1 MLAFIKSNYQIGDT
15 IEVTCSEGVIAG
27 QIEYVNNKYI
37 VLRQSNGKVCGIA
50 ASDIRTFTADSPV
63 PMMPCNGKQAT
74 VEPTES
80 DEDLQTEDFFIWTS
94 ERYSERCFKLC
105 SEL

>member
-50 ASDIRTFTADSPV
+50 ASDIRTFTANSPV
-63 PMMPCNGKQAT
+63 PMMPCNGKHLPLTQTFAPMQRNVHKHCAMYLAMKQT
-74 VEPTES
+74 TFHRPT
-80 DEDLQTEDFFIWTS
+80 T
-94 ERYSERCFKLC
+94 
-105 SEL
+105 

>member
-74 VEPTES
+74 VERHLIAAHAS
-80 DEDLQTEDFFIWTS
+80 HLQDLH
-94 ERYSERCFKLC
+94 ERVVSLIG
-105 SEL
+105 

>member
-50 ASDIRTFTADSPV
+50 QTFVLLQRTA
-63 PMMPCNGKQAT
+63 
-74 VEPTES
+74 
-80 DEDLQTEDFFIWTS
+80 
-94 ERYSERCFKLC
+94 RYL
-105 SEL
+105 